1 MSENIDRIRAAVR
14 DVPDFPKPGILF
26 KDLTPVL
33 SDPLLLELTHVELL
47 RQVEDLKGEINFVVA
62 MESRGFWFGPGLA
75 RALGAGFVPVRKPSK
90 LPWKT
95 NAASYELEYGTNTLE
110 IHQDALSAGE
120 GVLIVDDLMATGGTA
135 NAARE
140 LVEGLGAKV
149 LAYSFLVELD
159 FLKGRTKLGGGAR
172 VEALIHY

>member
-90 LPWKT
+90 LPYKT

-110 IHQDALSAGE
+110 IHQDALSTGE

-140 LVEGLGAKV
+140 LVEGLGGKV
-149 LAYSFLVELD
+149 VAYSFLVELD
-159 FLKGRTKLGGGAR
+159 FLKGRTKLGAGAR